1 MKQKKMKQ
9 KKMKQKKITM
19 VMASLCLMLLGL
31 FFWNSAETTYA
42 ADTEMTLHGMY
53 LGENSKGDSV
63 LLESRGEYLLMDIGM
78 YYGTPYVI
86 EELEDLGID
95 HLTLY
100 FSHLHM
106 DHIGSSGSWNL
117 TDGLEEFAESGIT
130 IDKLYLPA
138 ESLSP
143 RSKSNPRR
151 YEILRKYAEGKF
163 PIEYLKVGDELKV
176 GDVTGK
182 VIGPIDEYRLSLY
195 NAQGEASYGLYE
207 NNCSLVTIFTC
218 GNIKYFTA
226 GDIQRQQEDLLIE
239 RYGKELDCDIMKL
252 NHHGQGSVNSE
263 EFLSYV
269 SPTYSFTTTPS
280 YEPRKANGKW
290 KNFRAVQ
297 RATEYGINYMIQNN
311 GENIVIDVKNDLVTL
326 YRGEDADSGT
336 KLSGWVKVAGSD
348 GKYHD
353 TDMFYLDAQNKPLT
367 GIQQIDGKYYNFG
380 NGGRMVYGKYKKS
393 GYSPWN
399 TDENG
404 TRAYVLDAN
413 GDSAAMQFG
422 FAYVGDYRYYFDEN
436 GYRLEPEEED
446 VFTTIEGNRYVLDAD
461 GAFRA
466 DELIDMEDG
475 EYYLNKK
482 GEVVTD
488 AKIDFYGTWYLF
500 DEDGRMIGN
509 DGKRAFYEFDGEMYA
524 IDGDGA
530 VYAGTIA
537 RIDGERYYFDD
548 QGLYVTDEKVTVGNN
563 TYYFDAD
570 GHMVTGK
577 MVKIGQQKYYF
588 GADGKMYA
596 DRNFKLANGKKYHAD
611 ENGVVK
617 QVKKVKK
624 QKKADQ
630 SKNAQSKNGEES
642 AKETEK

>member
-1 MKQKKMKQ
+1 
-9 KKMKQKKITM
+9 MKQKKITM
-19 VMASLCLMLLGL
+19 AMVGLCLLLGL

-226 GDIQRQQEDLLIE
+226 GDIQKQQEDLLIE

-252 NHHGQGSVNSE
+252 NHHGQGNVNSE

-297 RATEYGINYMIQNN
+297 RSTEYGINYMIQNN

-446 VFTTIEGNRYVLDAD
+446 VFTTIRGNRYVLDTD

-537 RIDGERYYFDD
+537 RIDGERYYFDN
-548 QGLYVTDEKVTVGNN
+548 QGLYVTDEKVTVGND

-630 SKNAQSKNGEES
+630 SKNSEES

>member
-1 MKQKKMKQ
+1 MKQ

-195 NAQGEASYGLYE
+195 NAKGEASYGLYE

-226 GDIQRQQEDLLIE
+226 GDIQKQQEDLLIE

-297 RATEYGINYMIQNN
+297 RSTEYGINYMIQNN

-446 VFTTIEGNRYVLDAD
+446 VFTTIEGNRYVLDTD

-537 RIDGERYYFDD
+537 RIDGEQYYFDD

-588 GADGKMYA
+588 GADGKMYTN
-596 DRNFKLANGKKYHAD
+596 RNFKLANGKKYHAD

-630 SKNAQSKNGEES
+630 SKNSEES

>member
-1 MKQKKMKQ
+1 
-9 KKMKQKKITM
+9 
-19 VMASLCLMLLGL
+19 MASLCLMLLGL

-195 NAQGEASYGLYE
+195 NAKGEASYGLYE

-226 GDIQRQQEDLLIE
+226 GDIQTQQEDLLIE

-297 RATEYGINYMIQNN
+297 RSTEYGINYMIQNN

-446 VFTTIEGNRYVLDAD
+446 VFTTIEGNRYVLDTD

-500 DEDGRMIGN
+500 DDDGRMIGN

-537 RIDGERYYFDD
+537 RIDGEQYYFDD

-630 SKNAQSKNGEES
+630 SKNGEES
-642 AKETEK
+642 TKETEK

>member
-1 MKQKKMKQ
+1 MKLGSVIEMKQ

-195 NAQGEASYGLYE
+195 NAKGEASYGLYE

-226 GDIQRQQEDLLIE
+226 GDIQKQQEDLLIE

-297 RATEYGINYMIQNN
+297 RSTEYGINYMIQNN

-446 VFTTIEGNRYVLDAD
+446 VFTTIEGNRYVLDTD

-537 RIDGERYYFDD
+537 RIDGEQYYFDD

-588 GADGKMYA
+588 GADGKMYTN
-596 DRNFKLANGKKYHAD
+596 RNFKLANGKKYHAD

-630 SKNAQSKNGEES
+630 SKNSEES

>member
-1 MKQKKMKQ
+1 MKQ

-176 GDVTGK
+176 GDATGK

-226 GDIQRQQEDLLIE
+226 GDIQTQQEDLLIE

-297 RATEYGINYMIQNN
+297 RSTEYGINYMIQNN

-326 YRGEDADSGT
+326 YRGADADSGT

-380 NGGRMVYGKYKKS
+380 SGGRMVYGKYKKS

-446 VFTTIEGNRYVLDAD
+446 VFTTIRGNRYVLDTD

-530 VYAGTIA
+530 VYTGTIA

-630 SKNAQSKNGEES
+630 SKNGEES
-642 AKETEK
+642 TKETEQ

>member
-1 MKQKKMKQ
+1 MKQ

-195 NAQGEASYGLYE
+195 NAKGEASYGLYE

-446 VFTTIEGNRYVLDAD
+446 VFTTIEGNRYVLDTD

-475 EYYLNKK
+475 EYYLNKQ

-630 SKNAQSKNGEES
+630 SKNSEES

>member
-1 MKQKKMKQ
+1 MKLGSVIE
-9 KKMKQKKITM
+9 MKQKKITM

-297 RATEYGINYMIQNN
+297 RSTEYGINYMIQNN

-446 VFTTIEGNRYVLDAD
+446 VFTTIEGNRYVLDTD

-500 DEDGRMIGN
+500 DDDGRMIGN

-537 RIDGERYYFDD
+537 RIDGEQYYFDD

-630 SKNAQSKNGEES
+630 SKNSEES

>member
-1 MKQKKMKQ
+1 MKQ

-446 VFTTIEGNRYVLDAD
+446 VFTTIEGNRYVLDTD

-537 RIDGERYYFDD
+537 RIDGEQYYFDD

-588 GADGKMYA
+588 GADGKMYTN
-596 DRNFKLANGKKYHAD
+596 RNFKLANGKKYHAD

-630 SKNAQSKNGEES
+630 SKNGEES
-642 AKETEK
+642 TKETEK

>member
-1 MKQKKMKQ
+1 MKLGSVIEMKQ

-297 RATEYGINYMIQNN
+297 RSTEYGINYMIQNN

-446 VFTTIEGNRYVLDAD
+446 VFTTIEGNRYVLDTD

-630 SKNAQSKNGEES
+630 SKNSEES

>member
-1 MKQKKMKQ
+1 MKQ

-19 VMASLCLMLLGL
+19 VMVSLCLMLLGL

-95 HLTLY
+95 HVTLY

-195 NAQGEASYGLYE
+195 NAQGEASYVLYE

-226 GDIQRQQEDLLIE
+226 GDIQKQQEDLLIE

-252 NHHGQGSVNSE
+252 NHHGQGNVNSE

-280 YEPRKANGKW
+280 YELRKANGKW

-297 RATEYGINYMIQNN
+297 RSTEYGINYMIQNN

-326 YRGEDADSGT
+326 YRGADADSGT

-380 NGGRMVYGKYKKS
+380 NGGRMVYGNYKKS

-413 GDSAAMQFG
+413 GDSAAMQVG

-446 VFTTIEGNRYVLDAD
+446 VFTTIRGNRYVLDTD

-509 DGKRAFYEFDGEMYA
+509 DGKQAFYEFDGEMYA
-524 IDGDGA
+524 IDGNGA

-537 RIDGERYYFDD
+537 RIGGEQYYFDD

-563 TYYFDAD
+563 SYYFDAD

-630 SKNAQSKNGEES
+630 SKNGEEKNGEES

>member
-1 MKQKKMKQ
+1 
-9 KKMKQKKITM
+9 M
-19 VMASLCLMLLGL
+19 VSLCLMLLGL

-95 HLTLY
+95 HVTLY

-176 GDVTGK
+176 GDATGK

-226 GDIQRQQEDLLIE
+226 GDIQTQQEDLLIE

-297 RATEYGINYMIQNN
+297 RSTEYGINYMIQNN

-446 VFTTIEGNRYVLDAD
+446 VFTTIRGNRYVLDTD

-530 VYAGTIA
+530 VYTGTIA

-630 SKNAQSKNGEES
+630 SKNSEES

>member
-1 MKQKKMKQ
+1 
-9 KKMKQKKITM
+9 M
-19 VMASLCLMLLGL
+19 VGLCLMLLGL

-95 HLTLY
+95 HVTLY

-195 NAQGEASYGLYE
+195 NAQGEASYVLYE

-226 GDIQRQQEDLLIE
+226 GDIQKQQEDLLIE

-252 NHHGQGSVNSE
+252 NHHGQGNVNSE

-280 YEPRKANGKW
+280 YELRKANGKW

-297 RATEYGINYMIQNN
+297 RSTEYGINYMIQNN

-326 YRGEDADSGT
+326 YRGADADSGT

-380 NGGRMVYGKYKKS
+380 NGGRMVYGKYTKS

-413 GDSAAMQFG
+413 GDSAAMQVG

-446 VFTTIEGNRYVLDAD
+446 VFTTIRGNRYVLDTD

-530 VYAGTIA
+530 VYTGTIA

-548 QGLYVTDEKVTVGNN
+548 QGLYVTDEKVTVENN

-630 SKNAQSKNGEES
+630 SKNGEES
-642 AKETEK
+642 TEETEK

>member
-1 MKQKKMKQ
+1 
-9 KKMKQKKITM
+9 MKQKKITM
-19 VMASLCLMLLGL
+19 VMVSLCLMLLGL

-95 HLTLY
+95 HVTLY

-195 NAQGEASYGLYE
+195 NAKGEASYGLYE
-207 NNCSLVTIFTC
+207 NNCSLVAIFTC

-297 RATEYGINYMIQNN
+297 RSTEYGINYMIQNN

-446 VFTTIEGNRYVLDAD
+446 VFTTIRGNRYVLDTD
-461 GAFRA
+461 GAFRT

-630 SKNAQSKNGEES
+630 SKNGEES

>member
-1 MKQKKMKQ
+1 
-9 KKMKQKKITM
+9 
-19 VMASLCLMLLGL
+19 MASLCLMLLGL

-195 NAQGEASYGLYE
+195 NAKGEASYGLYE

-226 GDIQRQQEDLLIE
+226 GDIQKQQEDLLIE

-297 RATEYGINYMIQNN
+297 RSTEYGINYMIQNN

-446 VFTTIEGNRYVLDAD
+446 VFTTIEGNRYVLDTD

-537 RIDGERYYFDD
+537 RIDGEQYYFDD

-588 GADGKMYA
+588 GADGKMYTN
-596 DRNFKLANGKKYHAD
+596 RNFKLANGKKYHAD

-630 SKNAQSKNGEES
+630 SKNSEES

>member
-1 MKQKKMKQ
+1 
-9 KKMKQKKITM
+9 M
-19 VMASLCLMLLGL
+19 VVASLCLMLLGL

-95 HLTLY
+95 HVTLY

-106 DHIGSSGSWNL
+106 DHIGSSGAWNL

-176 GDVTGK
+176 GDATGK

-195 NAQGEASYGLYE
+195 NAKGEPSYGAYE

-226 GDIQRQQEDLLIE
+226 GDIQKQQEDLLIE

-252 NHHGQGSVNSE
+252 NHHGHSNANGE

-269 SPTYSFTTTPS
+269 SPTYSFTTPTS
-280 YEPRKANGKW
+280 YEPRKSNGKW

-297 RATEYGINYMIQNN
+297 HSTEYGINYMIQNN

-326 YRGEDADSGT
+326 YRGEDADTGV

-500 DEDGRMIGN
+500 DDDGRMIGN

-537 RIDGERYYFDD
+537 RIDGEQYYFDN

>member
-1 MKQKKMKQ
+1 MKQ

-95 HLTLY
+95 HVTLY

-226 GDIQRQQEDLLIE
+226 GDIQKQQEDLLIE

-297 RATEYGINYMIQNN
+297 RSTEYGINYMIQNN

-630 SKNAQSKNGEES
+630 SKNGEES
-642 AKETEK
+642 TKETEK

>member
-1 MKQKKMKQ
+1 
-9 KKMKQKKITM
+9 MKQKKITM

-297 RATEYGINYMIQNN
+297 RSTEYGINYMIQNN

-446 VFTTIEGNRYVLDAD
+446 VFTTIEGNRYVLDTD

-500 DEDGRMIGN
+500 DDDGRMIGN

-537 RIDGERYYFDD
+537 RIDGEQYYFDD

-630 SKNAQSKNGEES
+630 SKNSEES

>member
-1 MKQKKMKQ
+1 
-9 KKMKQKKITM
+9 MKQKKITM
-19 VMASLCLMLLGL
+19 VMVSLCLMLLGL

-95 HLTLY
+95 HVTLY

-176 GDVTGK
+176 GDATGK

-226 GDIQRQQEDLLIE
+226 GDIQTQQEDLLIE

-297 RATEYGINYMIQNN
+297 RSTEYGINYMIQNN

-446 VFTTIEGNRYVLDAD
+446 VFTTIRGNRYVLDTD

-530 VYAGTIA
+530 VYTGTIA

-630 SKNAQSKNGEES
+630 SKNSEES

>member
-1 MKQKKMKQ
+1 
-9 KKMKQKKITM
+9 MKQKKITM

-95 HLTLY
+95 HVTLY

-138 ESLSP
+138 ESLAP
-143 RSKSNPRR
+143 RSKNNPRR

-182 VIGPIDEYRLSLY
+182 VIGPVDEYRLPLY
-195 NAQGEASYGLYE
+195 NAQGEASYGTYE

-226 GDIQRQQEDLLIE
+226 GDIQKYEEDLLIE

-252 NHHGQGSVNSE
+252 NHHGQGNTNSE
-263 EFLSYV
+263 QFLSYV

-297 RATEYGINYMIQNN
+297 RSTEYGINYMIQNN

-348 GKYHD
+348 GKYHE

-380 NGGRMVYGKYKKS
+380 NGGRMVYGKYTKS

-404 TRAYVLDAN
+404 TRAYVLDEN
-413 GDSAAMQFG
+413 GDSAALQVG

-446 VFTTIEGNRYVLDAD
+446 VFTMIKGNRYVLDID
-461 GAFRA
+461 GSFRA

-500 DEDGRMIGN
+500 DDDGRMIGN
-509 DGKRAFYEFDGEMYA
+509 DGKRAFYEFDGERYA

-548 QGLYVTDEKVTVGNN
+548 QGLYVTDEKVTVGNS
-563 TYYFDAD
+563 TYYFDED
-570 GHMVTGK
+570 GHMVTSK
-577 MVKIGQQKYYF
+577 LRKIGQQKYYF

-624 QKKADQ
+624 QKKADKPTDSKQ
-630 SKNAQSKNGEES
+630 STGT
-642 AKETEK
+642 TEKQS

>member
-1 MKQKKMKQ
+1 MKR
-9 KKMKQKKITM
+9 KKITM
-19 VMASLCLMLLGL
+19 VMVSLCLMLLGL

-176 GDVTGK
+176 GDATGK

-226 GDIQRQQEDLLIE
+226 GDIQTQQEDLLIE

-297 RATEYGINYMIQNN
+297 RSTEYGINYMIQNN

-326 YRGEDADSGT
+326 YRGADADSGT

-380 NGGRMVYGKYKKS
+380 SGGRMVYGKYKKS

-446 VFTTIEGNRYVLDAD
+446 VFTTIRGNRYVLDTD

-530 VYAGTIA
+530 VYTGTIA

-630 SKNAQSKNGEES
+630 SKNSEES
-642 AKETEK
+642 TEETEK

>member
-1 MKQKKMKQ
+1 
-9 KKMKQKKITM
+9 
-19 VMASLCLMLLGL
+19 MASLCLMLLGL

-297 RATEYGINYMIQNN
+297 RSTEYGINYMIQNN

-446 VFTTIEGNRYVLDAD
+446 VFTTIEGNRYVLDTD

-630 SKNAQSKNGEES
+630 SKNSEES

>member
-1 MKQKKMKQ
+1 MKLGSVIE
-9 KKMKQKKITM
+9 MKQKKITM
-19 VMASLCLMLLGL
+19 VMVSLCLMLLGL

-95 HLTLY
+95 HVTLY

-176 GDVTGK
+176 GDATGK

-226 GDIQRQQEDLLIE
+226 GDIQTQQEDLLIE

-297 RATEYGINYMIQNN
+297 RSTEYGINYMIQNN

-326 YRGEDADSGT
+326 YRGADADSGT

-380 NGGRMVYGKYKKS
+380 SGGRMVYGKYKKS

-446 VFTTIEGNRYVLDAD
+446 VFTTIRGNRYVLDTD

-530 VYAGTIA
+530 VYTGTIA

-630 SKNAQSKNGEES
+630 SKNSEES

>member
-1 MKQKKMKQ
+1 MKQ

-138 ESLSP
+138 ESLAP

-195 NAQGEASYGLYE
+195 NAKGEASYGLYE

-297 RATEYGINYMIQNN
+297 RSTEYGINYMIQNN

-399 TDENG
+399 TDEKG

-446 VFTTIEGNRYVLDAD
+446 VFTTIEGNRYVLDTD

-475 EYYLNKK
+475 EYYLNKQ

-630 SKNAQSKNGEES
+630 SKNGEEKNGEES